1 MNRYSGNMNS
11 SVRSFLKAKAQE
23 LKPVVMVGKGGVD
36 QRIIQALDEALASH
50 ELVKVKFQAFKDEKR
65 ELSEELALK
74 TESDLVTIIGFIATF
89 YRPGDQHIINIPRD
103 LINKGE

>member
-1 MNRYSGNMNS
+1 MNRYSGGMNS
-11 SVRSFLKAKAQE
+11 IVRSFLKAKAQE
-23 LKPVVMVGKGGVD
+23 LKPVVMVGKGGLD
-36 QRIIQALDEALASH
+36 QRIIKALDEALASH

-74 TESDLVTIIGFIATF
+74 TESDLVSIIGFIATF

-103 LINKGE
+103 LLNKGE